1 MSPRHAERDRFGIAL
16 GVVVA
21 VLAVLAIVVPVVLVR
36 GGGAGEALPSP
47 PAGLPL
53 TRSNTA
59 APEPPPGS
67 AVGVGSIL
75 PTPRGT
81 TPAPSTPGPS
91 RPAPAPAPAPAP
103 TRSTASGPS
112 GTRSAPAG
120 VRAVAWND
128 GLCLGTGDPAAT
140 AGSVVGQHPCGSA
153 QARRLRWEAGTLVDT
168 TSGLCVDVQGASPDD
183 GAPVL
188 LWTCNGQGNQRFTP
202 RPVPDSGG
210 RVQLVAGHSGKCLD
224 VAGTSVQQY
233 DCHGADAEPTL
244 RNQSWQFG

>member
-36 GGGAGEALPSP
+36 GGGPGEALPTP

-53 TRSNTA
+53 SGSNASAPESPAGTA
-59 APEPPPGS
+59 A
-67 AVGVGSIL
+67 GVGSIL

-81 TPAPSTPGPS
+81 TPAPPSTSGPSPSAPTPAPARSTPSATPTPGP
-91 RPAPAPAPAPAP
+91 
-103 TRSTASGPS
+103 T
-112 GTRSAPAG
+112 SAPAG

-140 AGSVVGQHPCGSA
+140 AGSVVGQQPCGSG

-188 LWTCNGQGNQRFTP
+188 LWTCNGQGNQQFTP

-233 DCHGADAEPTL
+233 RCHGADAEPTL
-244 RNQSWQFG
+244 RNQSWQLG